1 MVEERKSIHTQALQS
16 RKVLETIAKPFCVW
30 SSIYLCVCWRK
41 LQGVCQ
47 FSYGWS
53 HVWQDPLESCQGNCT
68 ILVHGDA

>member
-1 MVEERKSIHTQALQS
+1 MVEEWKSVHPQALKS

-30 SSIYLCVCWRK
+30 TSIYLRVSWRK

-53 HVWQDPLESCQGNCT
+53 HVWQNSLESCQGNYT
-68 ILVHGDA
+68 ILVLSYA